1 MASKVLVLNQDYQ
14 AISVCSA
21 ERAFVLVFLNKAE
34 LISNSL
40 TRKIRTVSKEYAF
53 PSIIR
58 LNRYINLPYK
68 KVALSRQNIFKRDGH
83 QCVYCGTRDNLTL
96 DHVTPRSRGGRDS
109 WHNLVTACQR
119 CNTEKGDRTPEEAE
133 MTMAHKPFRPSF
145 IMYLRDFNGKVVD
158 EWKPYLLM
166 N

>member
-1 MASKVLVLNQDYQ
+1 MATKVLVLNQDYQ

-34 LISNSL
+34 LISNNL
-40 TRKIRTVSKEYAF
+40 TRKMRSVNAEYAF

-83 QCVYCGTRDNLTL
+83 QCVYCGTREHLTL
-96 DHVTPRSRGGRDS
+96 DHVIPRSRGGRDS

-119 CNTEKGDRTPEEAE
+119 CNTEKGDRTPEEAD
-133 MTMAHKPFRPSF
+133 MPMSHKPFRPSF
-145 IMYLRDFNGKVVD
+145 IMYLRDFNGKVVE